1 MRAISRPSIAAL
13 AAVVTLAGGIAVTTV
28 AAAGDGATVTRGD
41 FHTFAV
47 GVDRGMHVDGHA
59 QMVRTADG
67 SSIVSIHVTGLVAG
81 VTYGSHV
88 HAAACATGAA
98 DGHYLFPGAVDGGAT
113 GAHNEIWPGPVT
125 ADGGGV
131 ANGHTKVGATA
142 GSSAV
147 SVVVHD
153 ADGAK
158 IACADLR

>member
-1 MRAISRPSIAAL
+1 MRAISRPSVAAF
-13 AAVVTLAGGIAVTTV
+13 AAVVTLVGGIAVASV
-28 AAAGDGATVTRGD
+28 AAAGDGVTVTSGD

-47 GVDRGMHVDGHA
+47 GIDRGLHIDGHA
-59 QMVRTADG
+59 QMVRTGAA
-67 SSIVSIHVTGLVAG
+67 SSIVSIHVTGLVPG

-88 HAAACATGAA
+88 HAAACATNAA
-98 DGHYLFPGAVDGGAT
+98 DGHYKFDGAVDGGAT
-113 GAHNEIWPGPVT
+113 DAHNEIWPGPVT

-158 IACADLR
+158 IACADLG

>member
-1 MRAISRPSIAAL
+1 MF
-13 AAVVTLAGGIAVTTV
+13 AVATTLAGASTIATV
-28 AAAGDGATVTRGD
+28 AAADDGAAVTRGD
-41 FHTFAV
+41 FNTFAV
-47 GVDRGMHVDGHA
+47 GIDRGMHIGGRA

-67 SSIVSIHVTGLVAG
+67 SSIVSIHVTGLVPG

-88 HAAACATGAA
+88 HAAPCGTSAA
-98 DGHYLFPGAVDGGAT
+98 DGHYMFLGAVEGGAA
-113 GAHNEIWPGPVT
+113 GGHNEIWPGPVT

-147 SVVVHD
+147 SVVIHD

-158 IACADLR
+158 VACADLG